1 MGATAAVEHEAELGR
16 MRWRCRR
23 GMRELDQLLR
33 GWLDAAGA
41 GATSARLASFAALLE
56 CEDSDLWDWLSG
68 RSRPLDA
75 TLAGLIDE
83 IRATHRA

>member
-1 MGATAAVEHEAELGR
+1 MGATAAVEREAELGR
-16 MRWRCRR
+16 LRWRCRR
-23 GMRELDQLLR
+23 GMRELDQLLG

-41 GATSARLASFAALLE
+41 AAPAARLAGFAALLE

-68 RSRPLDA
+68 RSRPPDA
-75 TLAGLIDE
+75 ALAGLVDE

>member
-1 MGATAAVEHEAELGR
+1 MASTDDDAELR
-16 MRWRCRR
+16 KLRWRCRR
-23 GMRELDQLLR
+23 GMRELDQLLG

-75 TLAGLIDE
+75 TLAGLVDE